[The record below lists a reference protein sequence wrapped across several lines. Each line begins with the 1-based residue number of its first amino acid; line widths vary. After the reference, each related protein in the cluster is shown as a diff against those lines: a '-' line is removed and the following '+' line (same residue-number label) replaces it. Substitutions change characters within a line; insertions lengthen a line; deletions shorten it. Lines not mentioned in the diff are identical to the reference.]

1 MYDTAFEV
9 LSVYDGPI
17 DGWFYVKWGR
27 SAERRPKIV
36 KCSCDPCTT
45 PCKEDGVPE
54 SELLASAPDLL
65 NAYKL
70 TDQYAFRV
78 APNPNLL
85 SLGRPPVGTRSATR
99 GFNFES
105 IEIEP
110 KIFKSAK
117 RHLGCNRA

>member
-1 MYDTAFEV
+1 MSQYEDNLYDTAFEV

-27 SAERRPKIV
+27 SAERRPKVV

-54 SELLASAPDLL
+54 TELLASAPDLL
-65 NAYKL
+65 DAYKL

-78 APNPNLL
+78 A
-85 SLGRPPVGTRSATR
+85 VMR
-99 GFNFES
+99 G
-105 IEIEP
+105 
-110 KIFKSAK
+110 AA
-117 RHLGCNRA
+117 RARIGSCD

>member
-27 SAERRPKIV
+27 SAERHPTV
-36 KCSCDPCTT
+36 VECSCDPCIT
-45 PCKEDGVPE
+45 PCTEEDVPE
-54 SELLASAPDLL
+54 SELLATAPDLL

-78 APNPNLL
+78 AVMRGAARAR
-85 SLGRPPVGTRSATR
+85 LGS
-99 GFNFES
+99 
-105 IEIEP
+105 
-110 KIFKSAK
+110 
-117 RHLGCNRA
+117 CD